1 VTQSGTKE
9 ILTVILLSPIH
20 SWLIQDQKLV
30 TSGFY
35 KSFLKRSMFG
45 WPQLTINLLWSN
57 WQCQVTGGSCNHISS

>member
-9 ILTVILLSPIH
+9 IHTVILLSPIH

-30 TSGFY
+30 TSAFY
-35 KSFLKRSMFG
+35 KSFLKRNMLG
-45 WPQLTINLLWSN
+45 WPQLTLNLLWSN